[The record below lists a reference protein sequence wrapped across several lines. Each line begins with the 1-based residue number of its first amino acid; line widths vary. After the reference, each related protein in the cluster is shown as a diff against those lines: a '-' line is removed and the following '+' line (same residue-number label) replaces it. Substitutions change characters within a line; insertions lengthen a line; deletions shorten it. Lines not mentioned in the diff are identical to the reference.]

1 MKSITSIIDT
11 LIARLSG
18 LDSKEPVIPPVER
31 LAPYDGR
38 TPLIQFGE
46 DQIWTLNDSYQG
58 TQVFGGT
65 GSGKTSGSGAA
76 IARSLLRQGC
86 GGLVL
91 TAKPDE
97 RALWEDYCAETGRE
111 LTVFGP
117 DTGLVFNFLEYE
129 YARGGLGAGLASNV
143 AGLFVGIAE
152 ANQGKSGSMD
162 PYWTNSLNQLLC
174 RAIDLTTQAKGTL
187 SLSMLRD
194 LIMSAPQ
201 SMEEANSDGWKSSSY
216 CAECLCEAAAKCTEE
231 NAPDFDH
238 TNIYWQREFPSL
250 GDRTRSSIVSMF
262 SVIADGF
269 LTGPMRK
276 LFCKGLNILPEE
288 THVGR
293 IILVDLPVE
302 VYNEVGVR
310 AQLVWKLCWQRATA
324 RREPDK
330 DGGMPCFLWADE
342 AQFFTSSGDLK
353 FQATARS
360 KRASTVYLT
369 QNLPTYFDRVGK
381 DRTNAL
387 LGNLQT
393 KIFHANGCHETNT
406 YAANT
411 IARGVT
417 TRASTNVSA
426 QGMSFGESETV
437 DYTVPPAEFQR
448 LRRGGEEN
456 NRLVDAFIFQ
466 AGRVWPSTGESYL
479 KASFKQP
486 ETQRL
491 I

>member
-152 ANQGKSGSMD
+152 ANPGR
-162 PYWTNSLNQLLC
+162 WTP
-174 RAIDLTTQAKGTL
+174 IG
-187 SLSMLRD
+187 
-194 LIMSAPQ
+194 
-201 SMEEANSDGWKSSSY
+201 
-216 CAECLCEAAAKCTEE
+216 
-231 NAPDFDH
+231 
-238 TNIYWQREFPSL
+238 
-250 GDRTRSSIVSMF
+250 RTRLISCCAAQSI
-262 SVIADGF
+262 
-269 LTGPMRK
+269 
-276 LFCKGLNILPEE
+276 
-288 THVGR
+288 
-293 IILVDLPVE
+293 
-302 VYNEVGVR
+302 
-310 AQLVWKLCWQRATA
+310 
-324 RREPDK
+324 
-330 DGGMPCFLWADE
+330 
-342 AQFFTSSGDLK
+342 
-353 FQATARS
+353 
-360 KRASTVYLT
+360 
-369 QNLPTYFDRVGK
+369 
-381 DRTNAL
+381 
-387 LGNLQT
+387 
-393 KIFHANGCHETNT
+393 
-406 YAANT
+406 
-411 IARGVT
+411 
-417 TRASTNVSA
+417 
-426 QGMSFGESETV
+426 
-437 DYTVPPAEFQR
+437 
-448 LRRGGEEN
+448 
-456 NRLVDAFIFQ
+456 
-466 AGRVWPSTGESYL
+466 
-479 KASFKQP
+479 
-486 ETQRL
+486 
-491 I
+491 